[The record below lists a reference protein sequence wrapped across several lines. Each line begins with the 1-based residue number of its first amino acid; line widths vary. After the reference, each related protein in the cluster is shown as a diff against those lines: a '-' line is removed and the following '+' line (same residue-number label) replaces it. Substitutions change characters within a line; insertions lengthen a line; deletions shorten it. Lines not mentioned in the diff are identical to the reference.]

1 MRRLLKW
8 VLITL
13 GIAALV
19 RKLRSRRAAP
29 EPATATGAGAAPTA
43 PAGDP
48 ADELRRKLAET
59 REPDAPADD
68 EGAVPEGSVEERRAD
83 VHDQGRAALDEMSP
97 PAESE

>member
-8 VLITL
+8 LVISL

-29 EPATATGAGAAPTA
+29 EQATEPAVEAT
-43 PAGDP
+43 PADDP

-59 REPDAPADD
+59 REPEAATAPEDAS
-68 EGAVPEGSVEERRAD
+68 PEGSVEERRAD
-83 VHDQGRAALDEMSP
+83 VHDQGRATLEEMRSAGEDE
-97 PAESE
+97 